1 MKNSLLRSALPF
13 LAGFAIAAAAGV
25 GYFAGTSEAEA
36 DGGWNCY
43 VTDRFPDM
51 DKAAEWKGSIKM
63 AEGLDQ
69 VAAHVPSGTM
79 MVLELPVVKGW
90 GGYGG
95 NSQGAPSVLC
105 VKP

>member
-1 MKNSLLRSALPF
+1 MNTQLLRSTLPF
-13 LAGFAIAAAAGV
+13 LAGFAIAGAAAI
-25 GYFAGTSEAEA
+25 GYFAGTTEATA
-36 DGGWNCY
+36 GDGWNCY

-51 DKAAEWKGSIKM
+51 DAAASWKGSIKM
-63 AEGLDQ
+63 AEGLNQ
-69 VAAHVPSGTM
+69 VARHSPSGTM

-90 GGYGG
+90 GSYGG

>member
-1 MKNSLLRSALPF
+1 MNQTVLRSALPF
-13 LAGFAIAAAAGV
+13 LAGFAIAGAAAI
-25 GYFAGTSEAEA
+25 GYFAGTTNAVA

-51 DKAAEWKGSIKM
+51 EEAAAWKGSIKM
-63 AEGLDQ
+63 AEGLNQ
-69 VAAHVPSGTM
+69 VAGHAPAGTM

-90 GGYGG
+90 GNYGG